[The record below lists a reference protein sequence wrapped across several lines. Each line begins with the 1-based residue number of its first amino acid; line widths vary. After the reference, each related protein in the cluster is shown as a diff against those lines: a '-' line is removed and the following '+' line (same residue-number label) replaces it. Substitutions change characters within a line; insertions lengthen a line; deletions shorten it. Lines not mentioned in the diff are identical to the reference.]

1 MLEERADGLYDVN
14 EEGVESILEDYNDG
28 YYHVFADVYK
38 YPQANVL
45 ISYSRR
51 GPGKTTGALLGAMLR
66 GLKIMYI
73 KRTINDVKMI
83 TKGGVVDLSP
93 WATINRL
100 KGTNYKAVPVKG
112 VDGFAEVIPHDAEDQ
127 PILDEEPI
135 GYICALSAAGKIK
148 GFDLSEKV
156 DIMLV
161 DEFVPNKGVIA
172 KQSEGDQTLDIL
184 ATLMRDRHKRGLPDI
199 KLWLFSNCDY
209 LACPISRTL
218 GLLDDIYELSCKG
231 TNFYYNQLR
240 GMLIHHITSDEFSS
254 TINDT
259 IFSFMKDTDWYK
271 RNIEGEFDDDFSN
284 IEIKPSLKN
293 YKCIATIKYNNKN
306 GYILYRESDSSYY
319 VTYDYNSRLGTDI
332 IRFDLTF
339 ENDVRLFCRSTLYDN
354 ILHSLMLNKVKY
366 SAYSLYDLIKRFFD
380 IFRDKIY

>member
-1 MLEERADGLYDVN
+1 MLEERQDGLYDVN

-83 TKGGVVDLSP
+83 TKGGTVDLSP

-127 PILDEEPI
+127 PILEAEPI

-148 GFDLSEKV
+148 GFDLSDKV
-156 DIMLV
+156 DIMIV

-231 TNFYYNQLR
+231 TNFYYNENR

-284 IEIKPSLKN
+284 IEIKTSLKN
-293 YKCIATIKYNNKN
+293 YKCIATIKYNNKDA
-306 GYILYRESDSSYY
+306 YILYRESDSSYY
-319 VTYDYNSRLGTDI
+319 VTYDYNLRLGTDI

-339 ENDVRLFCRSTLYDN
+339 ENDVRLFCHSSLYDN
-354 ILHSLMLNKVKY
+354 ILQSLMINKVKY
-366 SAYSLYDLIKRFFD
+366 SAYSLYDLIKRFYD